1 MPPRLRLRSLAQLAD
16 GPATHRRASMCLR
29 CQHYATATALPSTT
43 STSTSSYHPL
53 QPPSH
58 RDPAYRKS
66 QLLRSY
72 VSLLQTTPL
81 IVIFQHNNLKAQEWV
96 GIRRE
101 LERALQRVDQQ
112 LAAADPDAQPLS
124 QSIKLQVVKPTIFEV
139 GLRVAE
145 YYKPGQSAPG
155 QDDDA
160 SLTHALSEAAYKAV
174 FGLKGAHPLT
184 PLLTGSTALLTVPVV
199 SPQYLKAALSILAPT
214 PGAASAF
221 AAPSRKAVPSYY
233 ELNVQDGV
241 KKLLLLGARVDGRV
255 LDMDG
260 TRWVG
265 SIDGGID
272 GLRAQLVSLLQHA
285 GIGLARTL
293 ESAGQS
299 LWFTMESR
307 RRDME
312 PSEEEKTE

>member
-1 MPPRLRLRSLAQLAD
+1 MPPRLRLRLRPLAQLSD
-16 GPATHRRASMCLR
+16 VPVTQRQISGCFR
-29 CQHYATATALPSTT
+29 CQHYATATSLPVPS
-43 STSTSSYHPL
+43 SSSSYHPL

-81 IVIFQHNNLKAQEWV
+81 LVIFQHNNLKAQEWV

-101 LERALQRVDQQ
+101 LERALQKVDEQ
-112 LAAADPDAQPLS
+112 LAAQNPDAQPLS

-139 GLRVAE
+139 GLRLAD
-145 YYKPGQSAPG
+145 YYEPGRSQASA
-155 QDDDA
+155 D
-160 SLTHALSEAAYKAV
+160 SLNHALSEAAYKAV
-174 FGLKGAHPLT
+174 LGLKGTHPLT
-184 PLLTGSTALLTVPVV
+184 PLLTGATALLTLPAV
-199 SPQYLKAALSILAPT
+199 SPQYLRAALSILAPT
-214 PGAASAF
+214 PGASSAF

-233 ELNVQDGV
+233 DPLVQDGV
-241 KKLLLLGARVDGRV
+241 KKLMLLGARADGRV
-255 LDMDG
+255 LDLDG
-260 TRWVG
+260 TRWVAG
-265 SIDGGID
+265 IDGGID

-293 ESAGQS
+293 ESAGQH

-312 PSEEEKTE
+312 PKEEEKKAES

>member
-1 MPPRLRLRSLAQLAD
+1 MPPRLRLRPLAQLSD
-16 GPATHRRASMCLR
+16 IPATQRPISVCFR
-29 CQHYATATALPSTT
+29 CQHYATATSLPS
-43 STSTSSYHPL
+43 SSSPSSSYHPL

-81 IVIFQHNNLKAQEWV
+81 IVVFQHNNLRAQEWV

-101 LERALQRVDQQ
+101 LDRALRKVDEQ
-112 LAAADPDAQPLS
+112 LAAAQNPDSAAQPLS

-139 GLRVAE
+139 GLRLAD
-145 YYKPGQSAPG
+145 YYEPDGGSSNNNNQSS
-155 QDDDA
+155 A
-160 SLTHALSEAAYKAV
+160 SSLNHALSEAAYKAV
-174 FGLKGAHPLT
+174 FGLKGTHPLA
-184 PLLTGSTALLTVPVV
+184 PLLTGATALLTLPAV

-214 PGAASAF
+214 PGASSAF

-233 ELNVQDGV
+233 DPPVQDGV
-241 KKLLLLGARVDGRV
+241 KKLMLLGARADGRV
-255 LDMDG
+255 LDLDG
-260 TRWVG
+260 TRWVAG
-265 SIDGGID
+265 IDGGID

-293 ESAGQS
+293 ESAGQH
-299 LWFTMESR
+299 LC
-307 RRDME
+307 RDRDRDRALD
-312 PSEEEKTE
+312 